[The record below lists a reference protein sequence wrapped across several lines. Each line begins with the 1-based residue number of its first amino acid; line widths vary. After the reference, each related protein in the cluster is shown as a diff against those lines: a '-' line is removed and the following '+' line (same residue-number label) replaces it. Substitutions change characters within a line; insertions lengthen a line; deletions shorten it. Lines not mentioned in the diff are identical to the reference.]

1 MQAGAGG
8 CQGVHG
14 GGGGER
20 GTGKWQGWYR
30 ATSIFLSAAMMSKVC
45 ATPSFCVTV
54 HVIDPC
60 SPSRP
65 SSEAPSLRMDMA
77 FSYLVR
83 VAMLVGG

>member
-1 MQAGAGG
+1 MRVRGCVRDCAEVAG
-8 CQGVHG
+8 
-14 GGGGER
+14 
-20 GTGKWQGWYR
+20 
-30 ATSIFLSAAMMSKVC
+30 TSIFLSAAMMSKVC

-65 SSEAPSLRMDMA
+65 SSDAPSLRMDMA